1 MTSPAQQ
8 HEHPDPKLNRL
19 LAKLDPQDY
28 DALMRE
34 GKVVS
39 LKFRKQLNRQDQR
52 VEAVHFPI
60 TCMNSL
66 LVTANDKPQME
77 MATVG
82 KEGVVGASELLLY
95 PQGAMG
101 LTLVQIPGAA
111 VRLEADAF
119 RKLIEGRPAI
129 RLVIDRH
136 LYALMRQIL
145 YGAACNRLHSMKERC
160 ARWLLMTH
168 DRAGE
173 DSFPLTQEF
182 LSHMLGVRRA
192 SVNVATGM
200 LKKAGFIR
208 YVRGKLRYCLKV
220 RQYPN
225 SRWSIGPAWNQPPA
239 AATTRSSACTIPCNS
254 TVPNRAAPVRKRTD
268 SWFFHA
274 PSIRAHLPTRVLLR
288 PLPFT

>member
-1 MTSPAQQ
+1 MTSQAQE
-8 HEHPDPKLNRL
+8 HKHPDPRLNRL

-28 DALMRE
+28 DALMRA
-34 GKVVS
+34 GRIVS
-39 LKFRKQLNRQDQR
+39 LKFRKQLNRQDQP

-60 TCMNSL
+60 TCMISL

-82 KEGVVGASELLLY
+82 KEGVMGASELLLH

-101 LTLVQIPGAA
+101 LSLVQIPGAA
-111 VRLEADAF
+111 VRLEAEAF
-119 RKLIEGRPAI
+119 RTLVDGRPAI
-129 RLVIDRH
+129 RQLVDRH

-145 YGAACNRLHSMKERC
+145 YGAACNRLHSMEERC

-173 DSFPLTQEF
+173 DTFPLTQEF

-208 YVRGKLRYCLKV
+208 YVRGKLTVVDRPGLESATCGCYHAI
-220 RQYPN
+220 
-225 SRWSIGPAWNQPPA
+225 IGVYDSLQLDGSKP
-239 AATTRSSACTIPCNS
+239 R
-254 TVPNRAAPVRKRTD
+254 RA
-268 SWFFHA
+268 
-274 PSIRAHLPTRVLLR
+274 LPEA
-288 PLPFT
+288 